1 MSACSQGVKGV
12 LIICQIQQVA
22 YEEGFVAKD
31 FPVRWEQ
38 LKSEVYEQYIHEID
52 KLLEPA

>member
-12 LIICQIQQVA
+12 LIIRQIQQIA

-31 FPVRWEQ
+31 FPVRWEH
-38 LKSEVYEQYIHEID
+38 LKSDVYGQYIHEID